1 MVCCES
7 SFSSQDA
14 QPALVLRRAELRDE
28 GDPLF
33 TLIERAHAE
42 SRFAYAPFSRRK
54 ARRVLAQALAE
65 GRRHLLVVADY
76 RGLPQGFV
84 YASAGE
90 YLVASGAIMAT
101 INAIYTAAELRGT
114 LLGGRISLRLFRA
127 VGEWAQS
134 IGARHLG
141 HRPRPA
147 GANRHPDRV

>member
-14 QPALVLRRAELRDE
+14 QPALVLRRAELCDE

-84 YASAGE
+84 YASSLSRRYSIPVLWNREGVPYQKLIE
-90 YLVASGAIMAT
+90 KCQRTGNPGARKVPR
-101 INAIYTAAELRGT
+101 NHKS
-114 LLGGRISLRLFRA
+114 GRI
-127 VGEWAQS
+127 
-134 IGARHLG
+134 
-141 HRPRPA
+141 P
-147 GANRHPDRV
+147 